1 MLEARRE
8 MLALWADL
16 LPEAPK
22 DVVADAEQKITVAM
36 AAGD

>member
-16 LPEAPK
+16 LPEAPEE
-22 DVVADAEQKITVAM
+22 VVADAEQKIAAAM
-36 AAGD
+36 AADD

>member
-8 MLALWADL
+8 MMPLWSDL

-22 DVVADAEQKITVAM
+22 EAVADAEERIRKALESGT
-36 AAGD
+36 